1 MKIQY
6 VFVVGDIHGEWESF
20 NRFIN
25 KRIRGDKTIVNDIK
39 NGHDIE
45 ILLLQCGDFGFWPH
59 FDGSLLFSKNN
70 NRWDQWG
77 IKHKI
82 SGIKK

>member
-6 VFVVGDIHGEWESF
+6 VYLLGDIHGEWESF

-39 NGHDIE
+39 NGHDLEHLIFFMLHLDQYTFFLITLKLCFVE
-45 ILLLQCGDFGFWPH
+45 GRLQV
-59 FDGSLLFSKNN
+59 
-70 NRWDQWG
+70 Q
-77 IKHKI
+77 IKHVEFLE
-82 SGIKK
+82 